1 MRLPRKLD
9 LGLAVV
15 SVRLVTQAEMREASE
30 CEADEPP
37 PDGFWDPES
46 DSILIGRWLR
56 SNRRKREVYWHEILH
71 CANDQHYWSQHS

>member
-30 CEADEPP
+30 CEADETP

-46 DSILIGRWLR
+46 DSILIGKWLPLKQ
-56 SNRRKREVYWHEILH
+56 KREVYFHELIHAL
-71 CANDQHYWSQHS
+71 NDSAYFSQH